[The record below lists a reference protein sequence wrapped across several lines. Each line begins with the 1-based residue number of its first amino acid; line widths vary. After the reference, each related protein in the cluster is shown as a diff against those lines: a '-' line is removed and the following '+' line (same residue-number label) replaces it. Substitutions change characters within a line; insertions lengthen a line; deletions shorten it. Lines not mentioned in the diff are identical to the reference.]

1 MMARIGFLAFPGVE
15 ELDLVGPWELAT
27 MWRDYADGPECL
39 LVAQQ
44 KGPVRCAKGLAILA
58 EEDFASCPPLDALVV
73 PGGFAAFDEMKN
85 GALVDFVRAAARGGK
100 DVLSVCSG
108 SFVLLAAGLLENRQ
122 ATTHWKVLGQLREA
136 GVEVVE
142 ERFVRDGNIWSSGG
156 VSAGMDL
163 MLHFIA
169 ETAGAEAAASVQ
181 HNAEYYPTRQL
192 YGRAHEVPGMPAYMK
207 GL

>member
-1 MMARIGFLAFPGVE
+1 MGRIGFLAFPGVE
-15 ELDLVGPWELAT
+15 ELDLVGPWEMAT
-27 MWRDYADGPECL
+27 MWRDYAGGPECL

-58 EEDFASCPPLDALVV
+58 EADFASCPPLDALVV
-73 PGGFAAFDEMKN
+73 PGGFAAFDEAKN
-85 GALVDFVRAAARGGK
+85 ATLVDFVRAAARGGN

-108 SFVLLAAGLLENRQ
+108 SFILLAAGLLEDRR

-142 ERFVRDGNIWSSGG
+142 DRFVRDGNIWSSGG

-169 ETAGAEAAASVQ
+169 ETAGAEVAAAVQ
-181 HNAEYYPTRQL
+181 HNAEYYPTRRL
-192 YGRAHEVPGMPAYMK
+192 YGRAHAAPGMPAYMK